1 MAGRWKRYFIPG
13 FVIRTVL
20 IGATYATGREVT
32 EFFLRY
38 GPFSAFIGLIITTTI
53 YSLFCILA
61 FELARRFKVL
71 DYRSFCEIYMG
82 RWWFL
87 YEFGFI
93 FGVILTLATIGA
105 AAGEFAHDSFGIP
118 RLAGS
123 LFLMG
128 IIGVLVYLGT
138 DRLERFMS
146 WWSIAFYTLY
156 AVVVVIALY
165 HLWGDLRAKLIFEPV
180 SWDAIIAAVTYALF
194 NCAILPVVIF
204 VARHLESRSDSVI
217 AGALAGPLLMLPGLA
232 LLFILIP
239 FYPKVVEAPLPVTLV
254 LQRLGISSLSDVVKI
269 AIVIELA
276 FNGAALLHGVN
287 ERIAASMKEKG
298 RQMPNYLRSLVALSA
313 LIFSAYIA
321 ERIGLITLVAAGF
334 RSGAYAFLAIM
345 LLPLLTRGFWMI
357 FPRPASQ

>member
-1 MAGRWKRYFIPG
+1 MIGRWKRYFVPG

-38 GPFSAFIGLIITTTI
+38 GPFSAFVGLIITTTI
-53 YSLFCILA
+53 YSLFCILT

-71 DYRSFCEIYMG
+71 DYKSFCEIYMG

-105 AAGEFAHDSFGIP
+105 AAGEFAHDSFGAP

-123 LFLMG
+123 LALMAL
-128 IIGVLVYLGT
+128 IGALVYLGT
-138 DRLERFMS
+138 DRLERLMS
-146 WWSIAFYTLY
+146 WWSIAFYSLY
-156 AVVVVIALY
+156 AIVVVIALY
-165 HLWGDLRAKLIFEPV
+165 HLWGELRTRLVFEPV
-180 SWDAIIAAVTYALF
+180 SLDAVIAAVTYALF

-232 LLFILIP
+232 LLLILIP
-239 FYPKVVEAPLPVTLV
+239 FFPKVVEAPLPITLV
-254 LQRLGISSLSDVVKI
+254 LQRLGIASLADVVKI
-269 AIVIELA
+269 AIVVELA
-276 FNGAALLHGVN
+276 FNGSALLHGVN
-287 ERIAASMKEKG
+287 ERIATSMKEK
-298 RQMPNYLRSLVALSA
+298 QKVMPSYLRSIIALGA

-321 ERIGLITLVAAGF
+321 DRIGLITLVSAGF

-345 LLPLLTRGFWMI
+345 LLPLLTRGFWMV
-357 FPRPASQ
+357 FPRRAAR